1 MWQRIRW
8 QADAPGLDARNSAL
22 RSDFDAIRKLL
33 DAGDADNAG
42 PRLEQFASRLVGDWE
57 ANERARTAG
66 NTRAEYQRLL
76 QSVPERLRSTA
87 RYGELRVDGDQ
98 AGKQW
103 NEAGTVEAFALA
115 DASFGS
121 ARQRLSDWLAVE
133 ETADE
138 KTARV
143 KDTAEEVTRLSAQ
156 LLDEQSRASSLA
168 KEIERL
174 RTQYAELGKLNQ
186 ADRLAKQAA
195 DSKAA
200 DLETK
205 LKTEATARAAAEAKA
220 AEQSQLAMQKTTEL
234 QQRGTEKQAVE
245 AKLAAAEREAK
256 RIPDLHATVE
266 ALQRALTLEQS
277 AATKFREA
285 ADQSRVAVEKAF
297 TDARAAEQARA
308 EAQRKQEAAEREK
321 AQAAVELATRP
332 ASNGSLSP
340 TTFTRPGVGTK
351 AGDLLTLEVKG
362 VPVRFRWCP
371 PGTFRMGSPE
381 TEVGRDND
389 ENPVTVILT
398 QGYWIMETECW
409 QKLWEVVMGSFKD
422 WDRGRSDQH
431 PAYYVSHEEAVE
443 FAKKFEAT
451 LRQAG
456 IAMNGWSISLPTEA
470 QWEYAIR
477 GGTTTAY
484 CFGDNASQLGDYAW
498 YTENSGGTT
507 HPVGTKKPNDWGIRD
522 GHGSLREWT
531 NDMWADK
538 LIKGQD
544 PKGPT
549 SGSTRVFRG
558 GSWNDSARLCRSAN
572 RYRYS
577 PGLRCFYLGCR
588 LALVPVAGS

>member
-1 MWQRIRW
+1 MNGVGKRYTTLGDMWQRIRW

-87 RYGELRVDGDQ
+87 RYGELKVDGDQ

-103 NEAGTVEAFALA
+103 SEAGTVEAFALA

-168 KEIERL
+168 TEIERL

-186 ADRLAKQAA
+186 EDRLAKQAA
-195 DSKAA
+195 DIKAA

-205 LKTEATARAAAEAKA
+205 LKTEATARAA
-220 AEQSQLAMQKTTEL
+220 
-234 QQRGTEKQAVE
+234 VE
-245 AKLAAAEREAK
+245 EKLAVAERDAK
-256 RIPDLHATVE
+256 RVPDLQA
-266 ALQRALTLEQS
+266 AL
-277 AATKFREA
+277 
-285 ADQSRVAVEKAF
+285 
-297 TDARAAEQARA
+297 
-308 EAQRKQEAAEREK
+308 EAAEREK

-371 PGTFRMGSPE
+371 PGTFRMGSPV
-381 TEVGRDND
+381 TEAERYND
-389 ENPVTVILT
+389 ENPEPVTLT

-409 QKLWEVVMGSFKD
+409 QKLGEVVMGSSKD

-443 FAKKFEAT
+443 FAKRFEAT

-484 CFGDNASQLGDYAW
+484 CFGNNASQLGEYAW
-498 YTENSGGTT
+498 YRENAGGTT
-507 HPVGTKKPNDWGIRD
+507 HPVGTKKPNAWGIRD
-522 GHGSLREWT
+522 GHGSLWEWT
-531 NDMWADK
+531 NDVWADK
-538 LIKGQD
+538 LSGGTN

-549 SGSTRVFRG
+549 SGSYRVIRG
-558 GSWNDSARLCRSAN
+558 GSGGNSPRGCRSA
-572 RYRYS
+572 YRDGYS
-577 PGLRCFYLGCR
+577 PGARSGDLGCR

>member
-1 MWQRIRW
+1 M
-8 QADAPGLDARNSAL
+8 
-22 RSDFDAIRKLL
+22 
-33 DAGDADNAG
+33 
-42 PRLEQFASRLVGDWE
+42 
-57 ANERARTAG
+57 
-66 NTRAEYQRLL
+66 
-76 QSVPERLRSTA
+76 
-87 RYGELRVDGDQ
+87 DGDQ

-186 ADRLAKQAA
+186 EDRLAKQAA

-245 AKLAAAEREAK
+245 AKLAAAEREAE
-256 RIPDLHATVE
+256 RLQAALE
-266 ALQRALTLEQS
+266 ASQKALTLEQS
-277 AATKFREA
+277 ASSKFR
-285 ADQSRVAVEKAF
+285 S
-297 TDARAAEQARA
+297 
-308 EAQRKQEAAEREK
+308 
-321 AQAAVELATRP
+321 L
-332 ASNGSLSP
+332 SNNSLSP
-340 TTFTRPGVGTK
+340 TMFTRPSVGTK

-381 TEVGRDND
+381 EEAGRYND

-409 QKLWEVVMGSFKD
+409 QKLWEVVMGSIKD